1 MPGMYWDLNLV
12 IWLSYEVTMILD
24 KVNSA
29 QDLRMLPEEELPE
42 LASEVRGEIIDVV
55 SRTGGHL
62 ASSLGVVDLTIAL
75 HYAFDTPK
83 DRIVWDVG
91 HQAYAHKILTGRRA
105 EFPTLR
111 QYGGISGFPK
121 REESPADHFDVGHA
135 STSISAALGMIAARD
150 IKGEDFRVIAVIGD
164 GSISAGLAFE
174 GLNQAGHLKKNLV
187 VILND
192 NEMSISPNVGALSSY
207 LSRLMTG
214 NFYTKLRLETK
225 HFLQGIP
232 KVGEAMFNLAKRTE
246 DSIKGLVAPGML
258 FEDLGFQYVGPID
271 GHNIDHLLQT
281 FHNIKDFTWPVLV
294 HVVTKKGKG
303 CEFAECSPSQF
314 HGTPPFDRETGK
326 AKKKQAVL
334 SYTEVF
340 GQTLIKLAEDNDR
353 IVAISAAMSEGT
365 GLDKFSEKFPG
376 RFFDVGIAESHGVTF
391 ACGLAVEGM
400 HPVAAI
406 YSTFTQRA
414 YDQVVH
420 DLCLQN
426 LPVTL
431 ALDRAGLVGEDG
443 PTHHGVFDL
452 AYLRHVPNIVVMA
465 PKDENELQHMIK
477 TAVEHPGP
485 TAVRY
490 PRGTGYGVPMDQEIK
505 TLEIGRG
512 ELLRDGSDVAV
523 IAIGNMVYPSMEAA
537 RRLAAEGVSVAVV
550 NARFVKPLDEE
561 LLLQV
566 ARAAGRIVTV
576 EEHAL
581 LGGFGS
587 AVLECLDTR
596 GVTGVKSHR
605 IGLPD
610 SYIEHGTQAVLRK
623 KYGLDADGIYQSV
636 RDFLD
641 RSRLKSVAPVA
652 SVASFKA
659 KDA

>member
-1 MPGMYWDLNLV
+1 
-12 IWLSYEVTMILD
+12 MILD

-29 QDLRMLPEEELPE
+29 QDLRQLPQEELNE
-42 LASEVRGEIIDVV
+42 LASDLRSEIINVV

-62 ASSLGVVDLTIAL
+62 APSLGVIELTIAL

-105 EFPTLR
+105 MFPTLR
-111 QYGGISGFPK
+111 QFGGISGFPK
-121 REESPADHFDVGHA
+121 REESPCDHFDVGHA

-150 IKGEDFRVIAVIGD
+150 IKNENYRVIAVIGD

-174 GLNQAGHLKKNLV
+174 GMNQAGHLKKNLV

-214 NFYTKLRLETK
+214 NFYTRLRQETK
-225 HFLQGIP
+225 SFLQGIP
-232 KVGEAMFNLAKRTE
+232 KVGEAMFNIAKKTE
-246 DSIKGLVAPGML
+246 DSIKGLMAPGML

-271 GHNIDHLLQT
+271 GHNIEHLLQT
-281 FHNIKDFTWPVLV
+281 FNNIKDYTWPVLV
-294 HVVTKKGKG
+294 HVITKKGKG
-303 CEFAECSPSQF
+303 CEFAECNPSQY
-314 HGTPPFDRETGK
+314 HGTPPFDPETGK
-326 AKKKQAVL
+326 TSKKAAVL

-340 GQTLIKLAEDNDR
+340 GQTMIKLAEDNDR

-365 GLDKFSEKFPG
+365 GLDKFSAQFPA

-391 ACGLAVEGM
+391 ACGLAVEGL

-414 YDQVVH
+414 YDQIVH

-443 PTHHGVFDL
+443 PTHHGVFDI
-452 AYLRHVPNIVVMA
+452 AYLRHVPNMVLMA

-490 PRGTGYGVPMDQEIK
+490 PRGTGYGVPMDQELK
-505 TLEIGRG
+505 TLQIGKG
-512 ELLRDGSDVAV
+512 ELLKDGSDAAI
-523 IAIGNMVYPSMEAA
+523 IAIGNLVLPSLEAA
-537 RRLAAEGVSVAVV
+537 RRLANEGISVAVL
-550 NARFVKPLDEE
+550 NARFVKPLDEN
-561 LLLQV
+561 LIIRTAKSTGKV
-566 ARAAGRIVTV
+566 VTV

-587 AVLECLDTR
+587 AVLECLESV
-596 GVTGVKSHR
+596 GITGIKSLR

-610 SYIEHGTQAVLRK
+610 SYIEHGTQATLRK
-623 KYGLDADGIYQSV
+623 KYGLDADGIYGKV
-636 RDFLD
+636 KEFVEK
-641 RSRLKSVAPVA
+641 SRLKAVSQISNIRAMDV
-652 SVASFKA
+652 
-659 KDA
+659 

>member
-1 MPGMYWDLNLV
+1 
-12 IWLSYEVTMILD
+12 MILD
-24 KVNSA
+24 NVNSS
-29 QDLRMLPEEELPE
+29 QDLRNVPQEDLPKLAEEIRQQI
-42 LASEVRGEIIDVV
+42 VDVV
-55 SRTGGHL
+55 SATGGHL
-62 ASSLGVVDLTIAL
+62 APSLGVVELTIAL
-75 HYAFDTPK
+75 HYAFDTPN

-105 EFPTLR
+105 QFKTLR

-121 REESPADHFDVGHA
+121 REESKYDHFDVGHA

-150 IKGEDFRVIAVIGD
+150 IKAENYRVLAVIGD

-207 LSRLMTG
+207 LSRALTG
-214 NFYTKLRLETK
+214 HFYTKLRQDAK

-232 KVGEAMFNLAKRTE
+232 KVGESMLTMAKKAE

-271 GHNIDHLLQT
+271 GHNIDHLLTT
-281 FHNIKDFTWPVLV
+281 FQNIKDYTWPVLV
-294 HVVTKKGKG
+294 HVITKKGKG
-303 CEFAECSPSQF
+303 CEFAECKPSKY
-314 HGTPPFDRETGK
+314 HGVSPFDPETGK
-326 AKKKQAVL
+326 SLAKKQ
-334 SYTEVF
+334 SIMSFTEVF
-340 GQTLIKLAEDNDR
+340 GNTMLRLAEENEKV
-353 IVAISAAMSEGT
+353 VAISAAMSEGT
-365 GLDKFSEKFPG
+365 GLDKFAEQYPN
-376 RFFDVGIAESHGVTF
+376 RFFDVGIAEPHGVTF
-391 ACGLAVEGM
+391 ACGLAVEGL

-443 PTHHGVFDL
+443 PTHHGVFDI
-452 AYLRHVPNIVVMA
+452 AYLRHIPNMVLMA

-477 TAVEHPGP
+477 TAVDHPGP
-485 TAVRY
+485 SAVRY
-490 PRGTGYGVPMDQEIK
+490 PRGLGCGVPMDQELK
-505 TLEIGRG
+505 ALPLGKA
-512 ELLRDGSDVAV
+512 ELVKDGNEAV
-523 IAIGNMVYPSMEAA
+523 IIAIGSTVCASIEAA
-537 RRLAAEGVSVAVV
+537 KRLADDGYQVAVV

-561 LLLQV
+561 TII
-566 ARAAGRIVTV
+566 AFAKKTGKIVTV

-581 LGGFGS
+581 QGGFGS
-587 AVLECLDTR
+587 AVLECLDR
-596 GVTGVKSHR
+596 HGLTGIKTHR

-610 SYIEHGTQAVLRK
+610 QFVEHGAQQILRK
-623 KYGLDADGIYQSV
+623 KYGLDADGIYTSV
-636 RDFLD
+636 KDFIEKT
-641 RSRLKSVAPVA
+641 RLKAVTP
-652 SVASFKA
+652 VASFKTREA
-659 KDA
+659 

>member
-1 MPGMYWDLNLV
+1 
-12 IWLSYEVTMILD
+12 MILD
-24 KVNSA
+24 AINSS
-29 QDLRMLPEEELPE
+29 QDLRTLSQEELPA
-42 LASEVRGEIIDVV
+42 LAGEVRQEIINVV

-105 EFPTLR
+105 QFATLR
-111 QYGGISGFPK
+111 QHGGMSGFPK
-121 REESPADHFDVGHA
+121 REESPCDHFDVGHA

-150 IKGEDFRVIAVIGD
+150 IKGEDYRVIAVIGD

-174 GLNQAGHLKKNLV
+174 GMNQAGHLKKNLV

-214 NFYTKLRLETK
+214 NFYTKFRQETK
-225 HFLQGIP
+225 NFLQGIP
-232 KVGEAMFNLAKRTE
+232 RVGETMFTLAKRTE
-246 DSIKGLVAPGML
+246 DSIKGLMAPGML
-258 FEDLGFQYVGPID
+258 FEELGFQYVGPID
-271 GHNIDHLLQT
+271 GNNIEHLLQT
-281 FHNIKDFTWPVLV
+281 FNNIKDFTWPVLV
-294 HVVTKKGKG
+294 HVITKKGKG
-303 CEFAECSPSQF
+303 CEFAECNPSQF
-314 HGTPPFDRETGK
+314 HGTPPFELATGK
-326 AKKKQAVL
+326 TTKKSAVL

-340 GQTLIKLAEDNDR
+340 GQTLIKLATDNEK
-353 IVAISAAMSEGT
+353 IVAISAAMPEGT
-365 GLDKFSEKFPG
+365 GLEKFSERFPD
-376 RFFDVGIAESHGVTF
+376 RFFDVGIAESHGITF
-391 ACGLAVEGM
+391 ACGLAVEGL

-414 YDQVVH
+414 YDQIVH

-443 PTHHGVFDL
+443 PTHHGVFDI
-452 AYLRHVPNIVVMA
+452 AYLRHVPNMVLMA
-465 PKDENELQHMIK
+465 PKDENELQHMIR

-490 PRGTGYGVPMDQEIK
+490 PRGTGYGVPMDQELKI
-505 TLEIGRG
+505 LEIGKA
-512 ELLRDGSDVAV
+512 ELLMDGTDVAI
-523 IAIGNMVYPSMEAA
+523 IAIGNMVYPALEAA
-537 RRLAAEGVSVAVV
+537 KRLADDGVSAMVV
-550 NARFVKPLDEE
+550 NARFVKPLDKE
-561 LLLQV
+561 LV
-566 ARAAGRIVTV
+566 HRAAKKTNRVVTV

-581 LGGFGS
+581 MGGFGS
-587 AVLECLDTR
+587 AVLESLDAA
-596 GVTGVKSHR
+596 GIIGVKSLR

-610 SYIEHGTQAVLRK
+610 AYIEHGTQALLRK
-623 KYGLDADGIYQSV
+623 KYGLDADGIYTSV
-636 RDFLD
+636 KEFVM
-641 RSRLKSVAPVA
+641 RSRLKAVAPV
-652 SVASFKA
+652 VNLKT

>member
-1 MPGMYWDLNLV
+1 M
-12 IWLSYEVTMILD
+12 
-24 KVNSA
+24 
-29 QDLRMLPEEELPE
+29 Q
-42 LASEVRGEIIDVV
+42 LASEVRTEIIDVV
-55 SRTGGHL
+55 SQTGGHL

-91 HQAYAHKILTGRRA
+91 HQAYAHKMLTGRRGQ
-105 EFPTLR
+105 FRTLR
-111 QYGGISGFPK
+111 QHGGISGFPK
-121 REESPADHFDVGHA
+121 REESPCDHFDVGHA
-135 STSISAALGMIAARD
+135 STSISAALGMVAARD
-150 IKGEDFRVIAVIGD
+150 IKGEDYRVIAVIGD

-187 VILND
+187 VVLND

-214 NFYTKLRLETK
+214 NFYTKLRQETK
-225 HFLQGIP
+225 QFLQGIP

-246 DSIKGLVAPGML
+246 DSIKGLMAPGML

-281 FHNIKDFTWPVLV
+281 FNNIKDYTWPVLV
-294 HVVTKKGKG
+294 HVVTRKGKG
-303 CEFAECSPSQF
+303 CQFAECSPSQF

-326 AKKKQAVL
+326 ANKKASIL

-340 GQTLIKLAEDNDR
+340 GQTMIRLAEDNDR

-365 GLDKFSEKFPG
+365 GLDKFSEKFPD
-376 RFFDVGIAESHGVTF
+376 RFFDVGIAESHGITF

-414 YDQVVH
+414 YDQIVH

-443 PTHHGVFDL
+443 PTHHGVFDI
-452 AYLRHVPNIVVMA
+452 AYLRHVPNMVIMS
-465 PKDENELQHMIK
+465 PKDENELQHMIR
-477 TAVEHPGP
+477 TAVEYAGP

-490 PRGTGYGVPMDQEIK
+490 PRGTGYGVPMDQQIK
-505 TLEIGRG
+505 TLEIGKG
-512 ELLRDGSDVAV
+512 ELLKDGSDVVIFAV
-523 IAIGNMVYPSMEAA
+523 GNMVYPSLEAG
-537 RRLAAEGVSVAVV
+537 RRLAADGLSVAVV
-550 NARFVKPLDEE
+550 NARFVKPLDAE
-561 LLLQV
+561 LILRM
-566 ARAAGRIVTV
+566 AKSTGKIVTV

-587 AVLECLDTR
+587 SVLECLDAA
-596 GVTGVKSHR
+596 GVPGVKSLR

-610 SYIEHGTQAVLRK
+610 SYIEHGTQAILRK
-623 KYGLDADGIYQSV
+623 KYGLDVDGIHGKV
-636 RDFLD
+636 KEFVEK
-641 RSRLKSVAPVA
+641 SRLKAVSPVA
-652 SVASFKA
+652 SLMA

>member
-1 MPGMYWDLNLV
+1 
-12 IWLSYEVTMILD
+12 MILD

-29 QDLRMLPEEELPE
+29 QDLRQLPQEELNE
-42 LASEVRGEIIDVV
+42 LASDIRREIISVV

-62 ASSLGVVDLTIAL
+62 APSLGVVELTIAL

-91 HQAYAHKILTGRRA
+91 HQAYAHKIVTGRRGA
-105 EFPTLR
+105 FPTLR
-111 QYGGISGFPK
+111 QFGGISGFPK
-121 REESPADHFDVGHA
+121 REESPCDHFDVGHA

-150 IKGEDFRVIAVIGD
+150 IKSENYRVIAVIGD

-214 NFYTKLRLETK
+214 NFYTRLRQETK

-232 KVGEAMFNLAKRTE
+232 KVGEAMFNIAKKTE
-246 DSIKGLVAPGML
+246 DSIKGLMAPGML

-281 FHNIKDFTWPVLV
+281 FNNIKDYTWPVLV
-294 HVVTKKGKG
+294 HVITKKGKG
-303 CEFAECSPSQF
+303 CEFAECNPSQY
-314 HGTPPFDRETGK
+314 HGTPPFDPETGK
-326 AKKKQAVL
+326 TSKKATVL

-340 GQTLIKLAEDNDR
+340 GQTMIKIAEDNER
-353 IVAISAAMSEGT
+353 VVAISAAMSEGT
-365 GLDKFSEKFPG
+365 GLDKFSVQFPG
-376 RFFDVGIAESHGVTF
+376 RFFDVGIAESHGITF
-391 ACGLAVEGM
+391 ACGLAVEGL

-414 YDQVVH
+414 YDQIVH

-443 PTHHGVFDL
+443 PTHHGVFDI
-452 AYLRHVPNIVVMA
+452 AYLRHVPNMVVMA

-477 TAVEHPGP
+477 TAVEHRGP

-490 PRGTGYGVPMDQEIK
+490 PRGTGYGVPMDQELK
-505 TLEIGRG
+505 TVEIGKA
-512 ELLRDGSDVAV
+512 ELLREGSDVAI
-523 IAIGNMVYPSMEAA
+523 IAIGNMVHPSLEAA
-537 RRLAAEGVSVAVV
+537 KRLANEGISVAVV
-550 NARFVKPLDEE
+550 NARFVKPLDEN
-561 LLLQV
+561 LIIRT
-566 ARAAGRIVTV
+566 AKFAGKIVTV

-587 AVLECLDTR
+587 AVLECLEAA
-596 GVTGVKSHR
+596 GVTGVKSLR

-610 SYIEHGTQAVLRK
+610 SYIEHGTQATLRK
-623 KYGLDADGIYQSV
+623 KYGLDADGIYGKV
-636 RDFLD
+636 KEFVEK
-641 RSRLKSVAPVA
+641 SRLKAVTQVSNIRAMDV
-652 SVASFKA
+652 
-659 KDA
+659 